1 LIFLWTIP
9 ARNAA
14 SLTIDQLTIR
24 TARGAKMPS
33 EVRRR
38 LLRYRILPSIG
49 LSRMTKRSACNREK
63 DPSWCDHAGVS
74 YARIPHGRGDWGAGK
89 RPAFFEFEPG
99 NFLRLYQTA
108 HSESTVDN
116 RDNLAFRPIAAG
128 KLKVNRRAA
137 PKLTRYPHCIGA
149 VLTDASAHG
158 PWQFLNFDVGV
169 SQ

>member
-74 YARIPHGRGDWGAGK
+74 YARIPHGRGDLGTGK

-99 NFLRLYQTA
+99 NFLRLYQTL
-108 HSESTVDN
+108 TLN
-116 RDNLAFRPIAAG
+116 RRWITGITWPSGRSRQAN
-128 KLKVNRRAA
+128 KVNRRAA

-149 VLTDASAHG
+149 VLTDASANG